1 MRVSPRASSPAHASG
16 FTGWLR
22 RRRIITAAVILASLV
37 LPVAPLSASSADP
50 LGATVLKT
58 PGGRVKSTLFRVWAP
73 NAESVCV
80 IGSFNNWKG
89 GRDTLKKEGASG
101 VWSLEV
107 RAAKPGDEYMF
118 LINGELE
125 RKDPRARQVTSSE
138 GKGVVYDPAAF
149 DWAASKPPAPVAA
162 GDLVIYQLHP
172 GTFHDPDP
180 EDGRPGTL
188 RDALAKLDHLVEMG
202 VNCVLLMPVNEF
214 PGDHSWGYNPS
225 DQFAVE
231 SAYGGPDALKEFVKA
246 CHERAIAVHLDI
258 VHNHYGPGDLHL
270 WQFDGYSGGDNK
282 GGIYF
287 YEDDERG
294 LTPWGPRPNFGSREV
309 GEFVMDQVRM
319 WFDEYRIDGLR
330 WDSTINIRAIEDGAV
345 ANAEGEE
352 MLDRI
357 ARTIRR
363 EYPGKISIAEDSVGD
378 RRFDASWEYDFHT
391 AGDDG
396 VVPQL
401 LRSSDAARR
410 VEDIARRI
418 DSDLGFRRVIYTENH
433 DETGRLNGKR
443 RLITEVSAYD
453 PQGLKARRKSA
464 LAAVLTLTSPGIPL
478 LFMGQELLEDREF
491 HDTNPL
497 DWRRGEE
504 SFRSFLLYKD
514 LVHLRRNLDGSS
526 AALTGPHAR
535 VIEVDEENKVIAF
548 RRHLPGGS
556 DDDLLVV
563 INFSG
568 RTLENHEVKFP
579 SAGRWHQ
586 LFNSDD
592 PKYGDD
598 LTGLGLNDPRIDSTS
613 QAMLTLAP
621 YSAQIFGRAKGDNM
635 PVDLEALRAAWD
647 ATHGAPRS
655 KRLASA
661 ETLD

>member
-1 MRVSPRASSPAHASG
+1 
-16 FTGWLR
+16 
-22 RRRIITAAVILASLV
+22 

-598 LTGLGLNDPRIDSTS
+598 LTGLGLNDPRIDSTN
-613 QAMLTLAP
+613 QAKLTLAP

>member
-1 MRVSPRASSPAHASG
+1 MVVSLLPG
-16 FTGWLR
+16 
-22 RRRIITAAVILASLV
+22 V
-37 LPVAPLSASSADP
+37 LPASASSADP

-58 PGGRVKSTLFRVWAP
+58 PGGRAKGTLFRVWAP
-73 NAESVCV
+73 NAEKVCV
-80 IGSFNNWKG
+80 VGPFNNWKG
-89 GRDTLKKEGASG
+89 GRDTLKKDGASG

-125 RKDPRARQVTSSE
+125 RKDPRARQVTSSD
-138 GKGVVYDPAAF
+138 GKGVIYDPEAF
-149 DWAASKPPAPVAA
+149 DWGLTEPPKPVAA

-188 RDALAKLDHLVEMG
+188 RDATAKLDHLVEMG
-202 VNCVLLMPVNEF
+202 VNCVLLLPVNEF

-246 CHERAIAVHLDI
+246 CHERGLAVHLDI

-270 WQFDGYSGGDNK
+270 WQFDGYGGGDNQ

-294 LTPWGPRPNFGSREV
+294 LTPWGPRPDFGRREV
-309 GEFVMDQVRM
+309 AEFVMDQVRM
-319 WFDEYRIDGLR
+319 WFDEYRVDGLR
-330 WDSTINIRAIEDGAV
+330 WDSTINIRAIDDGAV

-352 MLDRI
+352 MLDSI

-418 DSDLGFRRVIYTENH
+418 DSELGFRRVIYTENH

-504 SFRSFLLYKD
+504 SFRSFLLHKD
-514 LVHLRRNLDGSS
+514 LVHLRRNLRGSS

-535 VIEVDEENKVIAF
+535 VLEADEENKVLTI
-548 RRHLPGGS
+548 RRYLPGGP

-568 RTLENHEVKFP
+568 RALENHEVKFP

-598 LTGLGLNDPRIDSTS
+598 LTGLGLEDPRVNSTGR
-613 QAMLTLAP
+613 AALDLAP
-621 YSAQIFGRAKGDNM
+621 YSARIFGRARGNHA
-635 PVDLEALRAAWD
+635 PIDLEALRAAWD
-647 ATHGAPRS
+647 ATHGSPRS
-655 KRLASA
+655 KRLATA
-661 ETLD
+661 ESSP

>member
-1 MRVSPRASSPAHASG
+1 MIVSLVTGIAPLAASSS
-16 FTGWLR
+16 
-22 RRRIITAAVILASLV
+22 
-37 LPVAPLSASSADP
+37 DP

-73 NAESVCV
+73 NAETVCV
-80 IGSFNNWKG
+80 IGSFNSWKG
-89 GRDTLKKEGASG
+89 GRDSLKKEGASG

-125 RKDPRARQVTSSE
+125 RKDPRARQVTSSD
-138 GKGVVYDPAAF
+138 GKSVIYDPSAF
-149 DWAASKPPAPVAA
+149 DWGKSTPPEPLAA

-188 RDALAKLDHLVEMG
+188 RDAMAKLDHLVEMG

-246 CHERAIAVHLDI
+246 CHERQIAVHLDI

-270 WQFDGYSGGDNK
+270 WQFDGYGGGDNK

-287 YEDDERG
+287 YEDDKRG
-294 LTPWGPRPNFGSREV
+294 LTPWGPRPNFGRREV

-357 ARTIRR
+357 AREIRS

-504 SFRSFLLYKD
+504 SFRSFLLHKD
-514 LVHLRRNLDGSS
+514 LVRLRRNLGGSS

-535 VIEVDEENKVIAF
+535 VIEADEENKVLAF

-556 DDDLLVV
+556 GDDLLVV

-568 RTLENHEVKFP
+568 RALEDYEVKFP
-579 SAGRWHQ
+579 SSGRWHQ

-592 PKYGDD
+592 PKYGGD
-598 LTGLGLNDPRIDSTS
+598 LTGLGLDDPRINSTS
-613 QAMLTLAP
+613 QAKLTLAP
-621 YSAQIFGRAKGDNM
+621 YSAQIFGRAKGENT

-655 KRLASA
+655 KRLAGADTS
-661 ETLD
+661 D

>member
-1 MRVSPRASSPAHASG
+1 MRATVRVHGFLFAALLLLALGAPGHARDEVASSELG
-16 FTGWLR
+16 
-22 RRRIITAAVILASLV
+22 ASL
-37 LPVAPLSASSADP
+37 LRS
-50 LGATVLKT
+50 
-58 PGGRVKSTLFRVWAP
+58 PGGTITGTKFRVWAP
-73 NAESVCV
+73 NAKTVSV
-80 IGSFNNWKG
+80 IGSFNNWDG
-89 GRDTLKKEGASG
+89 SRDPLTKEGQAG
-101 VWSLEV
+101 IWSAEV
-107 RAAKPGDEYMF
+107 RGAKPGDEYMF

-270 WQFDGYSGGDNK
+270 WQFDGYGGGDNK

>member
-1 MRVSPRASSPAHASG
+1 
-16 FTGWLR
+16 
-22 RRRIITAAVILASLV
+22 
-37 LPVAPLSASSADP
+37 
-50 LGATVLKT
+50 
-58 PGGRVKSTLFRVWAP
+58 
-73 NAESVCV
+73 
-80 IGSFNNWKG
+80 
-89 GRDTLKKEGASG
+89 
-101 VWSLEV
+101 
-107 RAAKPGDEYMF
+107 MF

-270 WQFDGYSGGDNK
+270 WQFDGYGGGDNK

>member
-1 MRVSPRASSPAHASG
+1 MVVSLLPG
-16 FTGWLR
+16 
-22 RRRIITAAVILASLV
+22 V
-37 LPVAPLSASSADP
+37 LPASASSADP

-58 PGGRVKSTLFRVWAP
+58 PGGRAKGTLFRVWAP
-73 NAESVCV
+73 NAEKVCV
-80 IGSFNNWKG
+80 VGPFNNWKG
-89 GRDTLKKEGASG
+89 GRDTLKKDGASG

-125 RKDPRARQVTSSE
+125 RKDPRARQVTSSD
-138 GKGVVYDPAAF
+138 GKGVIYDPEAF
-149 DWAASKPPAPVAA
+149 DWGLTEPPKPVAA

-188 RDALAKLDHLVEMG
+188 RDATAKLDHLVEMG
-202 VNCVLLMPVNEF
+202 VNCVLLLPVNEF

-270 WQFDGYSGGDNK
+270 WQFDGYGGGDNQ

-294 LTPWGPRPNFGSREV
+294 LTPWGPRPDFGRREV
-309 GEFVMDQVRM
+309 AEFVMDQVRM
-319 WFDEYRIDGLR
+319 WFDEYRVDGLR
-330 WDSTINIRAIEDGAV
+330 WDSTINIRATDDGAV
-345 ANAEGEE
+345 INTEGEE
-352 MLDRI
+352 MLDSI

-418 DSDLGFRRVIYTENH
+418 DSQLGFHTFPNGDEVLVTDMADFTDGHHVDGDNHGGRCAAFQHERPRVEPP
-433 DETGRLNGKR
+433 
-443 RLITEVSAYD
+443 V
-453 PQGLKARRKSA
+453 
-464 LAAVLTLTSPGIPL
+464 
-478 LFMGQELLEDREF
+478 DR
-491 HDTNPL
+491 P
-497 DWRRGEE
+497 R
-504 SFRSFLLYKD
+504 FRSGDID
-514 LVHLRRNLDGSS
+514 LCR
-526 AALTGPHAR
+526 
-535 VIEVDEENKVIAF
+535 
-548 RRHLPGGS
+548 PG
-556 DDDLLVV
+556 
-563 INFSG
+563 
-568 RTLENHEVKFP
+568 
-579 SAGRWHQ
+579 Q
-586 LFNSDD
+586 
-592 PKYGDD
+592 
-598 LTGLGLNDPRIDSTS
+598 
-613 QAMLTLAP
+613 
-621 YSAQIFGRAKGDNM
+621 
-635 PVDLEALRAAWD
+635 
-647 ATHGAPRS
+647 
-655 KRLASA
+655 
-661 ETLD
+661 